1 MGKYPH
7 GLSNK
12 YVELIKQ
19 LRAPPGTDLTRL
31 PYPLM
36 LKDKVKDGRSDYRP
50 ESCMAELNLVF
61 QCWTTH
67 DFDQSKCTKEAASL
81 MACFEKS
88 MKDAERAKLEAQ
100 GFIKEGITTI
110 GKHTKLSSQQ
120 VNALLKKNP
129 HAFPNDGKKYRKT

>member
-12 YVELIKQ
+12 YAELIKQ

-61 QCWTTH
+61 QVRIQTLVH
-67 DFDQSKCTKEAASL
+67 
-81 MACFEKS
+81 
-88 MKDAERAKLEAQ
+88 KDLTLIIVICINRV
-100 GFIKEGITTI
+100 G
-110 GKHTKLSSQQ
+110 
-120 VNALLKKNP
+120 N
-129 HAFPNDGKKYRKT
+129 